1 MKSSVSCTCT
11 AKRYRWFN
19 LILKKKKDMER
30 IGSKAYSM
38 SERIYVFQILF
49 PILISCYQLFSK
61 YVY

>member
-1 MKSSVSCTCT
+1 MKSSVSCT

-19 LILKKKKDMER
+19 LILKKKKKDMER